1 MALDVAADLLHGRL
15 QLLKL
20 GIPEYSPGFGRRED
34 HQCVQKEGKGQAI
47 SMILWF
53 ELGQQYQAVG
63 EQYFY
68 VRDPRQAAFLEQ
80 AEGGVG

>member
-1 MALDVAADLLHGRL
+1 
-15 QLLKL
+15 
-20 GIPEYSPGFGRRED
+20 
-34 HQCVQKEGKGQAI
+34 
-47 SMILWF
+47 MILWF